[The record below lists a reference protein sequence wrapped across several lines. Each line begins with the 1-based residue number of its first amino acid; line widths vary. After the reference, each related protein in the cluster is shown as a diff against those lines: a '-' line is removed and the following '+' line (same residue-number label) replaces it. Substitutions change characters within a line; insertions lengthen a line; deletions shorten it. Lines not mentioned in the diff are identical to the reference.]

1 MDFKFN
7 TDTYKYV
14 GGMAMIAFGGMI
26 FSVVLRVGLVLPLVA
41 RHSSLLLAQILRG
54 EPVPVIIK
62 RTIDVITIAVPPAL
76 PAALSAGLV
85 YAQNRLKK
93 DNIFCISPRSIN
105 ICGSINTVVFDKVR
119 SFFLSLSRKTC
130 LVD

>member
-1 MDFKFN
+1 MRHEPF
-7 TDTYKYV
+7 V
-14 GGMAMIAFGGMI
+14 VI
-26 FSVVLRVGLVLPLVA
+26 F
-41 RHSSLLLAQILRG
+41 
-54 EPVPVIIK
+54 K

-105 ICGSINTVVFDKVR
+105 ICGSINTVVFDKVCIF
-119 SFFLSLSRKTC
+119 SFRRKIYLLKIYFLDRNIN
-130 LVD
+130 

>member
-1 MDFKFN
+1 MRREPFA
-7 TDTYKYV
+7 V
-14 GGMAMIAFGGMI
+14 I
-26 FSVVLRVGLVLPLVA
+26 F
-41 RHSSLLLAQILRG
+41 
-54 EPVPVIIK
+54 K

-105 ICGSINTVVFDKVR
+105 ICGSINTVVFDKV
-119 SFFLSLSRKTC
+119 SFFVFEEKKTNE
-130 LVD
+130 LFLIDRNIN

>member
-1 MDFKFN
+1 MRHEPFI
-7 TDTYKYV
+7 V
-14 GGMAMIAFGGMI
+14 I
-26 FSVVLRVGLVLPLVA
+26 F
-41 RHSSLLLAQILRG
+41 
-54 EPVPVIIK
+54 K

-105 ICGSINTVVFDKVR
+105 ICGSINTVVFDKVCKKKKR
-119 SFFLSLSRKTC
+119 KQYLYISFVILDRNIN
-130 LVD
+130 

>member
-1 MDFKFN
+1 M
-7 TDTYKYV
+7 
-14 GGMAMIAFGGMI
+14 
-26 FSVVLRVGLVLPLVA
+26 R
-41 RHSSLLLAQILRG
+41 R

-93 DNIFCISPRSIN
+93 TNIFCISPRSIN
-105 ICGSINTVVFDKVR
+105 ICGSINTVVFDKVC
-119 SFFLSLSRKTC
+119 FLFLKQIISLVKYIFNRQEH
-130 LVD
+130 

>member
-1 MDFKFN
+1 MRHEPF
-7 TDTYKYV
+7 
-14 GGMAMIAFGGMI
+14 III
-26 FSVVLRVGLVLPLVA
+26 F
-41 RHSSLLLAQILRG
+41 
-54 EPVPVIIK
+54 K

-119 SFFLSLSRKTC
+119 PWIPKQPISMRNFFIRQEH
-130 LVD
+130 